1 MVAALGGDGTVSEA
15 ASGLVGSPT
24 PLACVPAGV
33 TNVFARA
40 IGMPNDPLAAADRLV
55 ERERAGRLAVRATDV
70 GTVNGRHFLYTAGV
84 GFTAAMA
91 ETAERAPDRK
101 ARLGQLHF
109 AATGLGEIARR
120 YLRRPP
126 EMEVEAGEL
135 RDRAVTVVVQNCE
148 ALTYFGPRQVRLCE
162 RAGLG
167 TGALSL
173 MLLRRTRPGDVATVI
188 ARLLAGGTGAVE
200 RHPQVRSASGLAG
213 ATVRGKG
220 LPVDADG
227 EFLGTYSEVVFGVEP
242 GAVRR
247 QLGRIGHELELGR
260 LQPPDPPEVL
270 AHVAG
275 PLGDDPAVGV
285 AVPGVA
291 LQPGGAGEAPLH
303 LAVRGRLDLG
313 AHGQRRAALA
323 LELDRLPDV
332 AGLRLQ
338 VGDDRAAGGVGVGP
352 VHHVERGKAGH
363 GHAEVGARAVRPR
376 SASERPPAPAIS
388 IGNMKAVVRKPVP

>member
-1 MVAALGGDGTVSEA
+1 MTGAVTAPAPPVRGVQRTHLRLLVNPFVSRLDDATAQEVARRLGGGFAVSVAYTEAKGHATELAREAAAGGYDVVAALGGDGTVSEA

-24 PLACVPAGV
+24 PLACLPAGT

-55 ERERAGRLAVRATDV
+55 ERERVGRLAVRAADV
-70 GTVNGRHFLYTAGV
+70 GTVNGRYFLYTAGI

-91 ETAERAPDRK
+91 ETAEQAPDRK

-109 AATGLGEIARR
+109 AASGIGEIARR

-135 RDRAVTVVVQNCE
+135 RERAVTVVVQNCE

-167 TGALSL
+167 SGALSL

-213 ATVRGKG
+213 ATVRGKH

-227 EFLGTYSEVVFGVEP
+227 EFLGTFSEVVFGVEP
-242 GAVRR
+242 GA
-247 QLGRIGHELELGR
+247 
-260 LQPPDPPEVL
+260 
-270 AHVAG
+270 
-275 PLGDDPAVGV
+275 
-285 AVPGVA
+285 
-291 LQPGGAGEAPLH
+291 
-303 LAVRGRLDLG
+303 
-313 AHGQRRAALA
+313 
-323 LELDRLPDV
+323 
-332 AGLRLQ
+332 LR
-338 VGDDRAAGGVGVGP
+338 
-352 VHHVERGKAGH
+352 
-363 GHAEVGARAVRPR
+363 
-376 SASERPPAPAIS
+376 
-388 IGNMKAVVRKPVP
+388 VVS

>member
-1 MVAALGGDGTVSEA
+1 MTGAVIAPAPPLRRVRRTHLRLLVNPFVSRLDDATAKEVARRLGGGFAVSVAHTEAKGHATELAREAAGDGYDVVAALGGDGTVSEA

-55 ERERAGRLAVRATDV
+55 GRERAGRLAVRAADV
-70 GTVNGRHFLYTAGV
+70 GRVNGRHFLYTAGV

-91 ETAERAPDRK
+91 ETAEREPDRK
-101 ARLGQLHF
+101 ASLGQLHF

-148 ALTYFGPRQVRLCE
+148 ALTYFGQRQIRLCE

-173 MLLRRTRPGDVATVI
+173 MLLRRTRPRDVATVI

-213 ATVRGKG
+213 ATVRGEA

-227 EFLGTYSEVVFGVEP
+227 EFLGTFSEVVFGVEP
-242 GAVRR
+242 
-247 QLGRIGHELELGR
+247 
-260 LQPPDPPEVL
+260 
-270 AHVAG
+270 
-275 PLGDDPAVGV
+275 
-285 AVPGVA
+285 
-291 LQPGGAGEAPLH
+291 
-303 LAVRGRLDLG
+303 
-313 AHGQRRAALA
+313 AAL
-323 LELDRLPDV
+323 R
-332 AGLRLQ
+332 
-338 VGDDRAAGGVGVGP
+338 
-352 VHHVERGKAGH
+352 
-363 GHAEVGARAVRPR
+363 
-376 SASERPPAPAIS
+376 
-388 IGNMKAVVRKPVP
+388 VVS